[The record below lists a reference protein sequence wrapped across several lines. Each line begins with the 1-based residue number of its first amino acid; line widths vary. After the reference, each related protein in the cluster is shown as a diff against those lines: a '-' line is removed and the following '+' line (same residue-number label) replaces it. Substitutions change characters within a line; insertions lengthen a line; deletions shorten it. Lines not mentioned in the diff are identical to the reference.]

1 MEDAPEPPR
10 RQDGPLTGVPFVVKD
25 NLACAGRPL
34 TCGSP
39 ALQGHVAAFTATCVE
54 RLLEAGAVLV
64 GRANMDA
71 FAMGSTTTC
80 SVHGPTRNPWD
91 ASRVAGG
98 SSGGSAAAVAA
109 GVVPLA
115 LGSDTGGS
123 VRQPAALCGVV
134 GFKPTW
140 GRVSRRGLVAF
151 ASSLDTVGAL
161 SENVALAV
169 AALRAMEGVD
179 PGDPSTT
186 WSREGRV
193 PTPERRRPLRVGVL
207 PPDLEDNVVREGV
220 VMAAERLG
228 RGGAHLVPVTPVWSH
243 EEVLL
248 AYRLLSSAEAS
259 SNLAR
264 YRMTSNAPR
273 FGPSNAPELLV
284 TGVAGEEVARRL
296 RLGDALLSGEDGRLG
311 WAREVRAAVRRA
323 YAARFSEVDLVLGPS
338 TPTVAFEPGDDDAA
352 AVSDTFLVPA
362 SLAGLP
368 AVTVPPSGAF
378 HVGSLP
384 VGVHLVGP
392 AWHDDE
398 VLAAA
403 TTVEAGV

>member
-1 MEDAPEPPR
+1 MA
-10 RQDGPLTGVPFVVKD
+10 GVPFVVKD

-34 TCGSP
+34 SCGSP
-39 ALQGHVAAFTATCVE
+39 ALKGHVAAYTSTCVE
-54 RLLEAGAVLV
+54 RLLAAGAVLV

-71 FAMGSTTTC
+71 FAMGSTTTW
-80 SVHGPTRNPWD
+80 SMYGPTRNPRD
-91 ASRVAGG
+91 PFRVAGG

-109 GVVPLA
+109 GIVPLA

-151 ASSLDTVGAL
+151 ASSLDTVGILA
-161 SENVALAV
+161 ERVELAV

-179 PGDPSTT
+179 RGDPSTT
-186 WSREGRV
+186 WRREGRV
-193 PTPERRRPLRVGVL
+193 TTPEHPRPLRVGVL
-207 PPDLEDNVVREGV
+207 PPDLEDAVVRGGV
-220 VMAAERLG
+220 ATAAERLA
-228 RGGAHLVPVTPVWSH
+228 RAGATLVTIAPGWAH
-243 EEVLL
+243 KEGLL

-264 YRMTSNAPR
+264 FRTTSTAPR
-273 FGPSNAPELLV
+273 FGPSDAVERLV

-311 WAREVRAAVRRA
+311 WAREVRAQVARA
-323 YAARFSEVDLVLGPS
+323 YEALFGEVDLVLGPS
-338 TPTVAFEPGDDDAA
+338 TPTVAFLPDDDGAA
-352 AVSDTFLVPA
+352 AVSDTFLAPA

-368 AVTVPPSGAF
+368 AVSVPPAGMART
-378 HVGSLP
+378 GSLP
-384 VGVHLVGP
+384 VGVHFVGP
-392 AWHDDE
+392 AWRDDE

-403 TTVEAGV
+403 ETVEQGDG